1 MAYCSSNA
9 RTANS
14 SVAEVENDIGRRRGA
29 WLHPR
34 FMVQL
39 YGRCSM
45 TAVTGV
51 ALLQAGEGG
60 AVQYKS
66 SYMFS
71 NITNSHGVLS
81 YAAFIV
87 SLYCSVDSPGVLPWS
102 RHGNRSPKKDH
113 TPVITWR
120 PALSSSTSSVAE
132 RREET
137 LNIGRH

>member
-14 SVAEVENDIGRRRGA
+14 MSVTEVDNYVGRRRGA

-60 AVQYKS
+60 AMHYKS
-66 SYMFS
+66 SYMS
-71 NITNSHGVLS
+71 SYIANSHGVLS
-81 YAAFIV
+81 CVALLSRYILV
-87 SLYCSVDSPGVLPWS
+87 SSVDLPGVLPWS
-102 RHGNRSPKKDH
+102 RHGNLSPKNDR
-113 TPVITWR
+113 TPVIKWR
-120 PALSSSTSSVAE
+120 AALSE
-132 RREET
+132 
-137 LNIGRH
+137 